1 MCKGLGKSEWTT
13 DERFAINSARVANRK
28 LLEPWIEELTMAKST
43 QEWLDIFEGTGLPY
57 AKVNDLMDTLNHEHG
72 KKTSQIAV

>member
-1 MCKGLGKSEWTT
+1 MCNGLGKPEWAT

-28 LLEPWIEELTMAKST
+28 FLELWIEELTMAKST

-72 KKTSQIAV
+72 KCRSDT